1 MTSNRKPRVV
11 LVTVTTEI
19 TMSQFV
25 GRAIRRIR
33 KERGITQADMSD
45 YMGIPRPSLSN
56 LENGG
61 IFISVD
67 HIKLVCDF
75 FNIHSSELLPF

>member
-1 MTSNRKPRVV
+1 MTNNRKPRVI
-11 LVTVTTEI
+11 LVTVTAEV

-33 KERGITQADMSD
+33 KERGITQANMSD
-45 YMGIPRPSLSN
+45 YMGIPRPSLSKI
-56 LENGG
+56 ENGG
-61 IFISVD
+61 MFISVD
-67 HIKLVCDF
+67 HIKLICDF

>member
-1 MTSNRKPRVV
+1 MTSNRKPRVI
-11 LVTVTTEI
+11 LVTVTTEV

-25 GRAIRRIR
+25 GRAIRRLR
-33 KERGITQADMSD
+33 KERGITQVNMSD
-45 YMGIPRPSLSN
+45 YMGIPRTSLSKI
-56 LENGG
+56 ENGG

-67 HIKLVCDF
+67 HIKLICDF